1 MISGFIVKKGLMTSM
16 YTEDGRRIAVTRC
29 TAQPLVVTQV
39 KTIEKDGYQ
48 AVQVAYGVK
57 KNIDKAVSSKI
68 SKLGLDIKPL
78 CFKEFKLTSD
88 QIPEVGKTIAIDEI
102 FTVGEKIDVTG
113 TSKGRG
119 FAGVIKRHGF
129 HKQPIRGSSD
139 RVRHPGSIGAQTP
152 SKVVRGKRM
161 PGHYGNDTQTMENL
175 KVIAINKETNE
186 ITVSGSFS
194 GHLNSW
200 VTLTKQTKYENSNL

>member
-1 MISGFIVKKGLMTSM
+1 MISGFIVKKGQMTSM
-16 YTEDGRRIAVTRC
+16 YTEDGRRIAVTQC

-57 KNIDKAVSSKI
+57 KNIDKATGTKV
-68 SKLGLDIKPL
+68 SKLGLEIKPL
-78 CFKEFKLTSD
+78 CFKEFQLTSD
-88 QIPEVGKTIAIDEI
+88 QIPEVGKTVSIDEV
-102 FTVGEKIDVTG
+102 FTVGEKIDVSG

-129 HKQPIRGSSD
+129 AKQPIRGSSD

-161 PGHYGNDTQTMENL
+161 PGHYGNDIQTITNL
-175 KVIAINKETNE
+175 KVIAINKDTNE
-186 ITVSGSFS
+186 ITISGSFP

-200 VTLTKQTKYENSNL
+200 VMLAKQS